1 MPDEKAQPGLTQDSV
16 LPKPD
21 TTLVE
26 ERVIKTVSC
35 LGFADADPEDPLF
48 KEAFEVGKA
57 LAEAGYRVANGGGPG
72 VMRATTEG
80 AKEGGGNVI
89 GVTFYPKD
97 VANFEG
103 RDKNN
108 HFDEEIVADNYLART
123 LKLLEVGQAYVI
135 FRGGTG
141 TISEFGM
148 AWGLARLYF
157 GHHKPLIL
165 YGKFWE
171 NIMAS
176 FLANMRM
183 RPEEFQVYRVVNSP
197 EEVVKS
203 LELFDMMLKHD
214 PHSFNEAEK
223 PFEL

>member
-1 MPDEKAQPGLTQDSV
+1 
-16 LPKPD
+16 
-21 TTLVE
+21 
-26 ERVIKTVSC
+26 
-35 LGFADADPEDPLF
+35 
-48 KEAFEVGKA
+48 
-57 LAEAGYRVANGGGPG
+57 
-72 VMRATTEG
+72 
-80 AKEGGGNVI
+80 
-89 GVTFYPKD
+89 

-108 HFDEEIVADNYLART
+108 PIDEEIKTENYLART

-171 NIMAS
+171 DIMVS
-176 FLANMRM
+176 FLSHMRM
-183 RPEEFQVYRVVNSP
+183 RPEEFQVYRIATTP
-197 EEVVKS
+197 QEVLDS
-203 LELFDMMLKHD
+203 LELFEVMLKHD
-214 PHSFNEAEK
+214 NREYNPAEK
-223 PFEL
+223 PFQL